1 MFVYELYAR
10 AELHE
15 IDLDVN
21 KSDSFTVK
29 NNV

>member
-21 KSDSFTVK
+21 KSDSFHCEK
-29 NNV
+29 